1 MNTLTMHGW
10 REFIQRQSRWD
21 KIWYELLKQCKQCK
35 ELKKEPTAHVIVMLN
50 VRQMTEN
57 HIVF

>member
-1 MNTLTMHGW
+1 MMAEW

-21 KIWYELLKQCKQCK
+21 KIWYELLKQRKQCK

-57 HIVF
+57 PIVF

>member
-1 MNTLTMHGW
+1 MMAEW